1 MASMTIVL
9 KTEFEKQN
17 LYKIWILLY
26 NDIEILYVS
35 KKKID
40 FVYLH
45 QMLYLIVPYFF
56 LDIHVY
62 IHTFVG

>member
-56 LDIHVY
+56 
-62 IHTFVG
+62 F